1 MQEANKVA
9 RPYVL
14 TAGGDEHPGRLSNIQ
29 EEDEIQSKKSRS
41 VQQSIEAQE
50 NQGVKFPEIRQ
61 APYVP
66 VNAEISELVIEQDQS
81 KSESFGEVEEY
92 LRSNKS

>member
-1 MQEANKVA
+1 MDRLGMVHSEGKIPSRKYKTERSAQENPTQDMQETNKPA
-9 RPYVL
+9 RTYVL

-50 NQGVKFPEIRQ
+50 N
-61 APYVP
+61 
-66 VNAEISELVIEQDQS
+66 
-81 KSESFGEVEEY
+81 
-92 LRSNKS
+92 